1 MNEKYF
7 DKNKIFLTKIFQAD
21 TSLVQSRPTDVIPV
35 TSSGEMIAGFYM
47 FISDIK
53 YSYLTPGG
61 EFYVEIGST
70 SSIPTN
76 KYL

>member
-1 MNEKYF
+1 MNDKYF
-7 DKNKIFLTKIFQAD
+7 NETFGRNYKIFQAD

-53 YSYLTPGG
+53 YSYSLL
-61 EFYVEIGST
+61 EENSM
-70 SSIPTN
+70 
-76 KYL
+76 